1 MHGSPGRSGAGARAT
16 SATVALAALLMVGCA
31 PPEGDAGTAGTNPGG
46 ESESAPPSGNDL
58 SPLVIETSDEL
69 IRRLGSLSPLPP
81 PPSDPTNR
89 YGENE
94 RAARLGRALFFD
106 ERLSKDGSV
115 ACSTC
120 HVPDQ
125 AFTDGRQLA
134 MGISQGNRHTP
145 TLFNVAYHRWL
156 TWDGRADSLWMQAL
170 DPIEDPREMGTSRA
184 QVVRVIA
191 EDEWLRTEYEAVF
204 GELPSAALAW
214 LNAEL
219 AEGEPR
225 GARPRRAQESI
236 EVDGTDPA
244 PPEVRA
250 WEALEGETQG
260 ALNHVFVHVGK
271 AIAAYQR
278 RLVRGGAPFDRF
290 VEGLLEG
297 DASKQAAL
305 SPSAQRGLMLF
316 LGKANCTLCH
326 NGPNFSDGEFHNNSL
341 PTLHGGEPE
350 DAGRYAGAAVVKASP
365 FHAGGPYSDDT
376 NGQAAQEVRR
386 LRVSSESWGEF
397 RTPSLRNLTGRA
409 PFMHQG
415 QLASLPEVVD
425 FYSELT
431 GASGRNHHQEQI
443 LVPLRLSDSEKA
455 DLLAFLKSLDGQAL
469 PEELL
474 RSPRQ

>member
-1 MHGSPGRSGAGARAT
+1 M
-16 SATVALAALLMVGCA
+16 GCA
-31 PPEGDAGTAGTNPGG
+31 PAEEESPETSVG
-46 ESESAPPSGNDL
+46 EPATGH
-58 SPLVIETSDEL
+58 LVIEPTQVL
-69 IRRLGSLSPLPP
+69 LRRLSALSPLPP
-81 PPSDPTNR
+81 PPADPTNR
-89 YGENE
+89 FSTRE
-94 RAARLGRALFFD
+94 RAATLGQALFFD
-106 ERLSKDGSV
+106 ERLSKNGSV
-115 ACSTC
+115 SCATC
-120 HVPDQ
+120 HVPSQ

-134 MGISQGNRHTP
+134 MGLSLGNRHTP

-170 DPIEDPREMGTSRA
+170 DPIEDPREMGTTRGDVA
-184 QVVRVIA
+184 RVIA
-191 EDEWLRTEYEAVF
+191 ADPWLMAEYEAVF
-204 GELPSAALAW
+204 GELPAATLAW
-214 LNAEL
+214 ADAQRAADAPL
-219 AEGEPR
+219 
-225 GARPRRAQESI
+225 GARPRRAQETI
-236 EVDGTDPA
+236 ESNDSDPA
-244 PPEVRA
+244 PPEVAA
-250 WEALEGETQG
+250 WEALDDPTRD
-260 ALNHVFVHVGK
+260 ALNEVFVHVGK

-278 RLVRGGAPFDRF
+278 QLVRADAPFDRF
-290 VEGLLEG
+290 VEGLVEQ
-297 DASKQAAL
+297 DVSKQSAL
-305 SPSAQRGLMLF
+305 SPAAQRGLMLF

-376 NGQAAQEVRR
+376 NGQAAQEVGR

-397 RTPSLRNLTGRA
+397 RTPSLRNLSGRA

-415 QLASLPEVVD
+415 QLPGLAAVID

-469 PEELL
+469 PEALL